1 VDELLTIGEFSVRC
15 GLSPKVLRTYAADGL
30 LTPAAVDRVSGY
42 RYYAPSQVR
51 AASTI
56 ALLRRAGTP
65 LRDIASFLAR
75 PAAARLDQLD
85 AWERDLDAQLTVRR
99 QALREVR
106 ASMTGALP
114 SASAAGPDGAASAT
128 GPDGANGTDMAG
140 RAGRAPES
148 AGSGRELADSPA
160 CRFTV
165 ASATAV
171 GRGRGRN
178 QDAVLLGDA
187 LFAVADGMGEHG
199 DVASLLAVEVLE
211 ARFAAD
217 PAMAGLAAACRA
229 ANAAVWRR
237 ADQEA
242 EATTGSTV
250 TALAVLGPG
259 GGALRVD
266 DSQRIERKIVHH
278 DGGPAGAA
286 PSGRGATAG
295 PPGPGRPQPGRPAL
309 AVASIG
315 DSRAYLRRDGVL
327 RRLTQDHSLVAELV
341 RAGALTEDEAR
352 THPQRSL
359 LTRALGTGPDVE
371 PSLARVDYEPGDRLL
386 LCTDGL
392 FGALDS
398 GEIDAA
404 LAAAGRPGEAA
415 DELVRLARDRGEDD
429 VSVIVVDAGAGPGG
443 EPRA

>member
-1 VDELLTIGEFSVRC
+1 MDELLTIGEFSRAC

-75 PAAARLDQLD
+75 PAAARLGQLD
-85 AWERDLDAQLTVRR
+85 AWERDLDAELTVRR

-114 SASAAGPDGAASAT
+114 SAGAAGAAGADGADGADLAPESAAPGRGPADGLASRFSASTAFTAASAT
-128 GPDGANGTDMAG
+128 AAGLG
-140 RAGRAPES
+140 RA
-148 AGSGRELADSPA
+148 
-160 CRFTV
+160 
-165 ASATAV
+165 
-171 GRGRGRN
+171 RN

-199 DVASLLAVEVLE
+199 DVASLLAVEVLD

-217 PAMAGLAAACRA
+217 PTLAGLAAACRA

-259 GGALRVD
+259 GGTLRVD
-266 DSQRIERKIVHH
+266 DSQRIQRKIVRH

-286 PSGRGATAG
+286 SSDHGDTAG
-295 PPGPGRPQPGRPAL
+295 PPQPGQAL

-371 PSLARVDYEPGDRLL
+371 PSLARVDHQPGDRLL

-404 LAAAGRPGEAA
+404 LAAADRPGEAA
-415 DELVRLARDRGEDD
+415 DELVRLARDRGQDD
-429 VSVIVVDAGAGPGG
+429 VSVIVINASAGPGG

>member
-1 VDELLTIGEFSVRC
+1 VDELLTIGEFSQRC
-15 GLSPKVLRTYAADGL
+15 GLSPKVLRSYAADGL
-30 LTPAAVDRVSGY
+30 LIPAAVDRVSGY
-42 RYYAPSQVR
+42 RYYAPAQVR

-56 ALLRRAGTP
+56 ARLRRAGTP
-65 LRDIASFLAR
+65 LRDIASFLAG
-75 PAAARLDQLD
+75 PVAARLDQLD
-85 AWERDLDAQLTVRR
+85 VWERELDAELTVHR

-106 ASMTGALP
+106 AAMTGAP
-114 SASAAGPDGAASAT
+114 RDGADA
-128 GPDGANGTDMAG
+128 
-140 RAGRAPES
+140 APES
-148 AGSGRELADSPA
+148 APGRGLADSPA
-160 CRFTV
+160 GRFTA
-165 ASATAV
+165 ASATAAGP
-171 GRGRGRN
+171 GRAGN
-178 QDAVLLGDA
+178 QDAVLLGEA
-187 LFAVADGMGEHG
+187 LFAVADGMGQHG
-199 DVASLLAVEVLE
+199 DVASLLAVEVLD

-217 PAMAGLAAACRA
+217 PTMAGLAAACRA

-259 GGALRVD
+259 
-266 DSQRIERKIVHH
+266 
-278 DGGPAGAA
+278 
-286 PSGRGATAG
+286 
-295 PPGPGRPQPGRPAL
+295 QPGL

-341 RAGALTEDEAR
+341 RAGTLTEDEAR

-371 PSLARVDYEPGDRLL
+371 PRLARVDHEPGDRLL

-392 FGALDS
+392 FSALDS
-398 GEIDAA
+398 REIDAA
-404 LAAAGRPGEAA
+404 LAAAGRPGGAA
-415 DELVRLARDRGEDD
+415 DELVRLARRRGEDD
-429 VSVIVVDAGAGPGG
+429 VSVIVIDAGA

>member
-1 VDELLTIGEFSVRC
+1 MDDLLTIGEFSLRC

-75 PAAARLDQLD
+75 PAAARLDQLA
-85 AWERDLDAQLTVRR
+85 AWQRDLDAELTVRR

-106 ASMTGALP
+106 ASMTGVLP
-114 SASAAGPDGAASAT
+114 SAGAGGAGGAGGADESAAP
-128 GPDGANGTDMAG
+128 
-140 RAGRAPES
+140 
-148 AGSGRELADSPA
+148 GRELANSPA
-160 CRFTV
+160 CRFTA
-165 ASATAV
+165 ASATAA
-171 GRGRGRN
+171 GRGRARN

-199 DVASLLAVEVLE
+199 DIASLLAVEILE
-211 ARFAAD
+211 AGFAAD
-217 PAMAGLAAACRA
+217 PTMAGLAAACRA
-229 ANAAVWRR
+229 ASAAVWRR

-250 TALAVLGPG
+250 TALAVLGA
-259 GGALRVD
+259 GGATPRVD

-286 PSGRGATAG
+286 PSDHGATAG
-295 PPGPGRPQPGRPAL
+295 PPGSGRPAL
-309 AVASIG
+309 AVASVG

-327 RRLTQDHSLVAELV
+327 RRLTQDHSLVAGLV
-341 RAGALTEDEAR
+341 RAGVLTEAEAR

-371 PSLARVDYEPGDRLL
+371 PGLARVDHEPGDRLL
-386 LCTDGL
+386 LCTDGV

-404 LAAAGRPGEAA
+404 LAAADRPGEAA

-429 VSVIVVDAGAGPGG
+429 VSVIVIDVGAGPGG

>member
-1 VDELLTIGEFSVRC
+1 
-15 GLSPKVLRTYAADGL
+15 
-30 LTPAAVDRVSGY
+30 
-42 RYYAPSQVR
+42 
-51 AASTI
+51 
-56 ALLRRAGTP
+56 
-65 LRDIASFLAR
+65 
-75 PAAARLDQLD
+75 
-85 AWERDLDAQLTVRR
+85 
-99 QALREVR
+99 
-106 ASMTGALP
+106 M
-114 SASAAGPDGAASAT
+114 
-128 GPDGANGTDMAG
+128 
-140 RAGRAPES
+140 
-148 AGSGRELADSPA
+148 
-160 CRFTV
+160 
-165 ASATAV
+165 
-171 GRGRGRN
+171 
-178 QDAVLLGDA
+178 LLGDA

-199 DVASLLAVEVLE
+199 DVASLLAVEVLD

-217 PAMAGLAAACRA
+217 PTLAGLAAACRA

-259 GGALRVD
+259 GGTLRVD
-266 DSQRIERKIVHH
+266 DSQRIQRKIVRH

-286 PSGRGATAG
+286 PSDHGATAG
-295 PPGPGRPQPGRPAL
+295 PPQPGQAL

-371 PSLARVDYEPGDRLL
+371 PSLARVDHQPGDRLL

-398 GEIDAA
+398 GEIDAV
-404 LAAAGRPGEAA
+404 LAAADRPGEAA

-429 VSVIVVDAGAGPGG
+429 VSVIVIDAGAGPRG